1 MHKSVINIV
10 INLKQFKVK
19 TVQVKCQILQ
29 HLCLHHYPYS
39 NSVCSVTSGSPHSQE
54 GNLDTEVYKILIME
68 LESAIFSLKK
78 IVVVEILPL
87 YNWPI
92 LTLKV
97 LCQAGPD
104 IGDME
109 LRRSMLE
116 PEVAGGHLKSLLGTT
131 CATCHLYR
139 RRISGRPVRS
149 LERGEWTWI
158 ISIRY
163 YLESQA
169 NSIKGFIGKVG
180 RGLIWIRLISNWFQH
195 GSGSSSVSH
204 LARQSLYQKVG
215 WQSLYQ
221 KVHFAW
227 ASLMTLT
234 IDCSDRTDVT
244 LSKRPSIKNQFL
256 QFDPLVGGRPSIMV
270 RENICIFYFYKHFNK
285 IFIVLSWPGSAKY
298 GTL

>member
-1 MHKSVINIV
+1 M
-10 INLKQFKVK
+10 
-19 TVQVKCQILQ
+19 
-29 HLCLHHYPYS
+29 
-39 NSVCSVTSGSPHSQE
+39 
-54 GNLDTEVYKILIME
+54 ME

-149 LERGEWTWI
+149 LGKGEWTWI

-169 NSIKGFIGKVG
+169 NSIKGFIGNVG
-180 RGLIWIRLISNWFQH
+180 RGLKRIRLISNWFLF
-195 GSGSSSVSH
+195 SMAVAAAASH
-204 LARQSLYQKVG
+204 
-215 WQSLYQ
+215 
-221 KVHFAW
+221 
-227 ASLMTLT
+227 TLPGNLF
-234 IDCSDRTDVT
+234 I
-244 LSKRPSIKNQFL
+244 KR
-256 QFDPLVGGRPSIMV
+256 LVGNLYIKR
-270 RENICIFYFYKHFNK
+270 C
-285 IFIVLSWPGSAKY
+285 
-298 GTL
+298 TLLGHDLDH